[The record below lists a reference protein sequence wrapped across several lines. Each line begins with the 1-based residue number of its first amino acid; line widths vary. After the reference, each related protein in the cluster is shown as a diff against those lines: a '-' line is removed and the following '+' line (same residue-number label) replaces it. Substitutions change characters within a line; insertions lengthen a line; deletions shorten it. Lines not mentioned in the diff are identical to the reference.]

1 MNKWK
6 ITILAA
12 LFPCL
17 TLATDVKP
25 QLWNFNN
32 ASIRSITEIVSN
44 LTKKNI
50 IIDPSVSGTI
60 TLTSQTP
67 MTIEQ
72 LFSSYL
78 SMLQQLNFAAVYV
91 GDNTLKI
98 VPATDVTQYAREPVE
113 SIEKTPNSINLRIVP
128 VHNTSAT
135 SIVSTIR
142 PFLSKSGHV
151 SAYGPTNSLII
162 SGRKSNLD
170 RIEALVQKM
179 DSDDNYH
186 VQVVTL
192 KYASAKK
199 IESTLNSLQSHSA
212 HSGIRAPF
220 SVTADESG
228 NTILVTGNT
237 EQQKRIRKLIQKL
250 DQNQA
255 HGQTNTA
262 VIQLNY
268 LDAQTF
274 APILDKTAQSTQKE
288 KNTKKTTKDEVSV
301 QAELDNNAL
310 IIHAPNELMT
320 SLKAII
326 HKLDQRPQQV
336 LIEAII
342 VNMNQST
349 TRNLGIDWS
358 FNLSKGISSATS
370 ATLGIIHSGTFDNI
384 LTALNTDGSSNIL
397 ATPSILV
404 LNNKKADISSGEN
417 IALSTGNYSSS
428 TSNTSDS
435 SPYYQNG
442 VYNNVERKDV
452 TLSLEV
458 TPHIAP
464 NDTIRM
470 HIEHQDD
477 SLPNESSDDLNQ
489 SYLTNKISTDVLVNS
504 GDILVLGGLSQDSTA
519 ETLNKIPLLGD
530 IPGIGKLFQHLEKE
544 VKRKNLMIFI
554 RPVIIGN
561 AKDGRQVTKK
571 KYIQARAHE
580 MNMADHPRIDAKAIN
595 TTLPSWKSQIH
606 NSSDEI
612 ELPKP
617 E

>member
-1 MNKWK
+1 MNQWK
-6 ITILAA
+6 KLIIAA
-12 LFPCL
+12 LLPCL
-17 TLATDVKP
+17 ACAADKA

-32 ASIRSITEIVSN
+32 ASIRSITQIVSN

-50 IIDPSVSGTI
+50 IIAPNVTGNI
-60 TLTSQTP
+60 TLTPQTP
-67 MTIEQ
+67 MTTEQ

-98 VPATDVTQYAREPVE
+98 VPATEVTQYAREPVE
-113 SIEKTPNSINLRIVP
+113 SIEKTPNSINLRIIP
-128 VHNTSAT
+128 VHNSSAS

-151 SAYGPTNSLII
+151 SAYSATNSLII

-170 RIEALVQKM
+170 RIESLVKKM
-179 DSDDNYH
+179 DSDDSYH
-186 VQVVTL
+186 VQVVKL

-199 IESTLNSLQSHSA
+199 IETILNSLQSHSGR
-212 HSGIRAPF
+212 HGKKAPF

-228 NTILVTGNT
+228 NTILVTGNAG
-237 EQQKRIRKLIQKL
+237 QQQRISKLIHQL

-268 LDAQTF
+268 LDAKTF
-274 APILDKTAQSTQKE
+274 APILAKTAQSTQKE
-288 KNTKKTTKDEVSV
+288 KNKKKTTKNEVSV

-310 IIHAPNELMT
+310 IVHAPNELMT

-358 FNLSKGISSATS
+358 FNLNKGVSSATS
-370 ATLGIIHSGTFDNI
+370 STLGIIHSGTFDNI
-384 LTALNTDGSSNIL
+384 LTALNTDGNSNIL

-417 IALSTGNYSSS
+417 IALSTGNFSSS
-428 TSNTSDS
+428 GSSDDDS

-464 NDTIRM
+464 NETIRM

-477 SLPNESSDDLNQ
+477 SLPKETVDDLNQ

-504 GDILVLGGLSQDSTA
+504 GDILVLGGLSQDSTS
-519 ETLNKIPLLGD
+519 ETLNKVPLLGD
-530 IPGIGKLFQHLEKE
+530 IPGVGKLFQHLEKE

-554 RPVIIGN
+554 RPVIISD
-561 AKDGRQVTKK
+561 AEKGRRVTKK
-571 KYIQARAHE
+571 KYINARAKE
-580 MNMADHPRIDAKAIN
+580 MNMATNPNVDEESIN
-595 TTLPSWKSQIH
+595 TTLPSWRSQAE
-606 NSSDEI
+606 EI
-612 ELPKP
+612 SGEIQLPIP